1 MLNRC
6 SRVIALLMTLAATG
20 CAPPAEPEQLESRQQ
35 AAGSDTEMTVKEMFA
50 LAHKYF
56 GYVQMVENW
65 VEGRH
70 AAAELRRELDAI
82 HERLNILARRIAE
95 TQHFVER
102 AVLDAKMSDLE
113 ILRGQLKAGLDLTA
127 MGRSDIA
134 IELQAAGIA
143 NALTSWH
150 FYEFPARNGGLKF
163 DPRLA
168 TTTFLQA
175 VTIWITTRAAMQLPH
190 DDITRNNLRN
200 YARHLEQ
207 IIERINASVACHESC
222 VVFETVLGPCPPHGG
237 GECATRWVFDH
248 RWSCQEEISGASHG
262 GRWSDGASVCED
274 NWTRPY
280 PQQVPAHIERFHA
293 PGMLI
298 ETAALWRRIAN

>member
-1 MLNRC
+1 M
-6 SRVIALLMTLAATG
+6 ILATTA
-20 CAPPAEPEQLESRQQ
+20 CAPPAEPEGLESRQQ
-35 AAGSDTEMTVKEMFA
+35 AAETAKEMTVKEMFA
-50 LAHKYF
+50 LASKYF
-56 GYVQMVENW
+56 GYVQQVENW
-65 VEGRH
+65 VLGRH

-82 HERLNILARRIAE
+82 HDRLNNLARQIAE

-127 MGRSDIA
+127 MNRFDIA

-175 VTIWITTRAAMQLPH
+175 VTIWITTRAAMGLAH
-190 DDITRNNLRN
+190 DDITRSNLRI

-207 IIERINASVACHESC
+207 IIERTNASVACSESC
-222 VVFETVLGPCPPHGG
+222 SVFETVLEPCPPLGG
-237 GECATRWVFDH
+237 GECATRWVFEH
-248 RWSCQEEISGASHG
+248 RWSCQDEISGDDHG
-262 GRWSDGASVCED
+262 GRWNDGAGVCEES
-274 NWTRPY
+274 WSRPY
-280 PQQVPAHIERFHA
+280 PQEVPAHIERFHA

-298 ETAALWRRIAN
+298 ETAALWRRIANQ